1 MSASIERLEE
11 ERLGAFDAVTYLRRL
26 MGFAR
31 EHRWLLGVCV
41 VGSLATTVFQIGMPL
56 LVRVAIDRYMDPTHG
71 GGLAVDE
78 RVRAIWG
85 LAGLYGLLL
94 LANLGLSYLVGVG
107 LNRLGQRVVMA
118 VRVAVWSHLHRL
130 PIRYFDTNPVGRLV
144 TRVANDTTSIA
155 ELFTSVL
162 ASGVGDVMMFV
173 GIVIV
178 VGGLDLRLSAVVL
191 TLFLPLAVLL
201 AWFKATSRRLQRRI
215 RELVARLNAFFQEN
229 VQGIAIVKS
238 FTAEARMLERFHR
251 LNEETYGVEMEN
263 VRVFAIF
270 RPLVSACSTL
280 AVALVLAWG
289 GAWVLDGR
297 LSVGTLVAFL
307 FYVRMLFAPI
317 DTMAE
322 KFNILQQ
329 ALVASERLLR
339 ILDTPVEGA
348 DVGAPSSDVSPAAL
362 AARPVG
368 SVPSPIPSRSSAD
381 GQGEHPIRERGP
393 ETPEIPSRA
402 QGRVTFENVSF
413 AYDPDKPVLS
423 DVSFEIAPG
432 ETVALVGPSGS
443 GKTTIAQLLL
453 GFYPLAGHGQG
464 RILLDGIAIDT
475 WDVRSLRRQFALV
488 AQDLFL
494 FSTTLKGNITLFS
507 DVPDDR
513 LRQALEASQA
523 ARIVE
528 KFDDGLDHLLNERGT
543 TLSQGERQLLS
554 FARALVVD
562 PPVLILDEATASV
575 DSMTEALIQEALRH
589 VLEGRSALVVAHR
602 LSTVQEADRI
612 LVLNKGRIVEQ
623 GRHAELL
630 EANGLY
636 AHMFRTQKLDP
647 R

>member
-1 MSASIERLEE
+1 MSASTDRHEE
-11 ERLGAFDAVTYLRRL
+11 ERLGAFDAFTYLRRL
-26 MGFAR
+26 MSFAR
-31 EHRWLLGVCV
+31 EHRWLLGLCV
-41 VGSLATTVFQIGMPL
+41 IGSLATTALQIGMPL
-56 LVRVAIDRYMDPTHG
+56 LVRVAIDRYMDPTHAG
-71 GGLAVDE
+71 ALTVDE

-85 LAGLYGLLL
+85 LAGVYGLLL
-94 LANLGLSYLVGVG
+94 GVSLGLSYLVGVG
-107 LNRLGQRVVMA
+107 LNRLGQRIVMS
-118 VRVAVWSHLHRL
+118 VRVAIWSHLHRL
-130 PIRYFDTNPVGRLV
+130 PIRYFDINPVGRLV
-144 TRVANDTTSIA
+144 TRVANDTTSVA

-162 ASGVGDVMMFV
+162 ASGLGDVMMFA
-173 GIVIV
+173 GIVV
-178 VGGLDLRLSAVVL
+178 VVAGLDVRLSAVVL
-191 TLFLPLAVLL
+191 TLFVPLAALL
-201 AWFKATSRRLQRRI
+201 QWFKGTSRRLQRRI

-238 FTAEARMLERFHR
+238 FTAESRMLERFHR
-251 LNEETYGVEMEN
+251 LNAETYDVEMEN

-280 AVALVLAWG
+280 AVAMVLAWG
-289 GAWVLDGR
+289 GAWALDGR

-339 ILDTPVEGA
+339 ILDTPVEGGEGMA
-348 DVGAPSSDVSPAAL
+348 SAAAIEEPA
-362 AARPVG
+362 
-368 SVPSPIPSRSSAD
+368 
-381 GQGEHPIRERGP
+381 
-393 ETPEIPSRA
+393 SRA
-402 QGRVTFENVSF
+402 LGRVVVENVSF

-423 DVSFEIAPG
+423 DISFEIAPG

-453 GFYPLAGHGQG
+453 GFYPIEGHGRG
-464 RILLDGIAIDT
+464 RILLDGIPIEA
-475 WDVRSLRRQFALV
+475 WDVRALRRQFALV
-488 AQDLFL
+488 QQDLFL
-494 FSTTLKGNITLFS
+494 FSTTLRRNVTLFG

-513 LRQALEASQA
+513 LRLALEASQA

-528 KFDDGLDHLLNERGT
+528 KFDDGLDHPLNERGT

-575 DSMTEALIQEALRH
+575 DSMTEALIQEALHR

-602 LSTVQEADRI
+602 LSTVQEAHRI

-623 GRHAELL
+623 GSHTALL